1 MLKLQTNTSD
11 ALTIDVKDGDF
22 FIGDSKSL

>member
-22 FIGDSKSL
+22 FIDGSKSL

>member
-11 ALTIDVKDGDF
+11 TLTIDVKDGDF

>member
-11 ALTIDVKDGDF
+11 ALTIDVKDEDF
-22 FIGDSKSL
+22 FISDSKNL